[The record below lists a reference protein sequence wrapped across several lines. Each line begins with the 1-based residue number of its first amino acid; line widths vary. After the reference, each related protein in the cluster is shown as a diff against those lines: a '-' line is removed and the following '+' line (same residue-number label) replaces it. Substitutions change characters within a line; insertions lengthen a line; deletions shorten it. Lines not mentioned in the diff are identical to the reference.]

1 MLPQAANHKGNEPAL
16 ECPTICEKIEGFS
29 ESLTFLG
36 ILQRDHGNPSQ
47 PWETA
52 VHPLSDC
59 HLAGQEESHKEAN
72 TLLG

>member
-47 PWETA
+47 P
-52 VHPLSDC
+52 
-59 HLAGQEESHKEAN
+59 
-72 TLLG
+72 